1 MITIQKA
8 ERSDAEKL
16 TDIMKRTFDEEARRW
31 LSDDSIVDYNIQPP
45 GWIFF
50 GRDDELYD

>member
-16 TDIMKRTFDEEARRW
+16 TDIMKKPLMKKHGDGCLMT
-31 LSDDSIVDYNIQPP
+31 LSSIT
-45 GWIFF
+45 IFSPLDIL
-50 GRDDELYD
+50 RSR